1 MFLLST
7 NKYIFTYSFSAQVIQ
22 FSAKPHTIH
31 SWGPAHLVT
40 NGLWLSATDHITC
53 VCLVAQSCPTLCDPM
68 DSSTPDSSVHGDSP
82 GKNTG
87 VGYHALLQGIF
98 LTQGW
103 NPGLPDCT
111 WILYCLSHLGI
122 SKSKEFEYDKTL
134 KLCCKI
140 ICGSLEL
147 SSIPKLPGDF
157 KDHLSRPYP
166 CTCPSMTLIWQVHW
180 RLLPPLTCQS
190 FKRIP
195 QYHSAT
201 ETQMQLPGSHPCES
215 DLGIWGETL
224 APAFSYAT

>member
-53 VCLVAQSCPTLCDPM
+53 VCLVAQSCLTLCDPM

-122 SKSKEFEYDKTL
+122 SKSKEFKYDETL

-147 SSIPKLPGDF
+147 SSIPKLPGF
-157 KDHLSRPYP
+157 QKP
-166 CTCPSMTLIWQVHW
+166 
-180 RLLPPLTCQS
+180 S
-190 FKRIP
+190 FKTLTLHMPLHDLDMAGSLEIA
-195 QYHSAT
+195 AT
-201 ETQMQLPGSHPCES
+201 IYLPEFQTYSSVSLCH
-215 DLGIWGETL
+215 
-224 APAFSYAT
+224 